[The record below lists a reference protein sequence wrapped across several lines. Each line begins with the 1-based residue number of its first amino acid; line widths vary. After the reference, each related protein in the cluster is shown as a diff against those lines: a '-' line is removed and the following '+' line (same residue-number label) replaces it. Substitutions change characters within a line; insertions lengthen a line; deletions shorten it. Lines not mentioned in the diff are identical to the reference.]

1 MDIQNKGT
9 AVPNERQFKTT
20 KEIIK
25 DIIKI
30 FTDNVL
36 PISEANYILEET
48 SKRLSNQPVI
58 IISEDIQQIYKMRNR
73 GILKN

>member
-1 MDIQNKGT
+1 MNVQNKGT
-9 AVPNERQFKTT
+9 AVSDEQQFKTT
-20 KEIIK
+20 KEIIE

-48 SKRLSNQPVI
+48 SKRLCNQPVI
-58 IISEDIQQIYKMRNR
+58 IINEDIKQIYKMRNR
-73 GILKN
+73 GIDN